1 MTKET
6 NIASAALIK
15 STVDFFKADL
25 TLAAKR
31 ESLGKSLTADG
42 FKIETDFAAKS
53 AKEAGREDRFRAI
66 QFLAQEGMPAAV
78 KTALR
83 DTSVP
88 GDRKI
93 KADGVTLTKTEWS
106 KRVPGKVRDLKN
118 AYALFIKTG
127 QDPEGNGAN
136 ANAPRDLLQRITE
149 EIGKLHKAVAK
160 DRDAEAPTL
169 KVDHAAVLAAFVRAS
184 DLASGK
190 AK

>member
-1 MTKET
+1 MEKT

-53 AKEAGREDRFRAI
+53 AKEAGREDRFRAV

-83 DTSVP
+83 DASVP
-88 GDRKI
+88 GDRSI

-118 AYALFIKTG
+118 AYALFIKAG

-136 ANAPRDLLQRITE
+136 ANAARDLASRVTE
-149 EIGKLHKAVAK
+149 ELGKLHKAVAK

-169 KVDHAAVLAAFVRAS
+169 KADHAAVLAAFQRAL
-184 DLASGK
+184 DLVK
-190 AK
+190 